1 VRWRESVLAM
11 RADGVESFVELG
23 GKVLG
28 PMVGR
33 IDREAQ
39 VASLVTM
46 QDIEAFAKELV

>member
-1 VRWRESVLAM
+1 
-11 RADGVESFVELG
+11 
-23 GKVLG
+23 
-28 PMVGR
+28 MVGR